1 MPNHLSI
8 LSRISQY
15 FLCLALFLLAGCA
28 HLGNRVEFTEP
39 GVDLPDIEVILSNL
53 AENDAAVSSMKAS
66 GVFKIESPKL
76 ESSKKFRGRLV
87 FERPDR
93 LYVEGSKLAGAIVV
107 FKMTCVGPQF
117 LMEFPGE
124 KESNFYELNGT
135 DFENVAFSVSPSDI
149 VREMFLPEDWV
160 KIKKRSVQLIAYN
173 ASENKVTLEL
183 RQRWRLHRTLE
194 LQQVNPENPRWV
206 IIRHLRYDDSG
217 HDLAIT
223 ELSKY
228 NEIDGVLFPE
238 DVDAYFPTEE
248 TRMTF
253 KLKDIRLNSDVSES
267 TFDIEARARELQL
280 LDATV
285 DLK

>member
-1 MPNHLSI
+1 M
-8 LSRISQY
+8 
-15 FLCLALFLLAGCA
+15 
-28 HLGNRVEFTEP
+28 
-39 GVDLPDIEVILSNL
+39 
-53 AENDAAVSSMKAS
+53 
-66 GVFKIESPKL
+66 
-76 ESSKKFRGRLV
+76 
-87 FERPDR
+87 
-93 LYVEGSKLAGAIVV
+93 
-107 FKMTCVGPQF
+107 
-117 LMEFPGE
+117 
-124 KESNFYELNGT
+124 NGT

-206 IIRHLRYDDSG
+206 IIRHLRYDAAG